1 MIDFISLASQLD
13 DIQNMAMETARAF
26 GLKKELFF
34 SQLLNIIIVSFLLNQ
49 FAYKPIMK
57 VLQQRRDR
65 IAGSLNKEK
74 EIEAELKRTAEDRH
88 ATLAEANQQANK
100 MIEEAR
106 SSAARIAEQET
117 QKAAAS
123 AEQIISQAREA
134 ALAEREQMLAEFRKE
149 VGHLVGLTTEKVIGR
164 TLTDDDHK
172 RLVKECA
179 AEIAS

>member
-1 MIDFISLASQLD
+1 MMDFISLASQLD

-34 SQLLNIIIVSFLLNQ
+34 SQLLNFVIVAFLLNQ

-65 IAGSLNKEK
+65 IASSLNKEK
-74 EIEAELKRTAEDRH
+74 EIEEELKKTAEERH
-88 ATLAEANQQANK
+88 ATLAEANQQASK

-106 SSAARIAEQET
+106 ASAAKITEQET
-117 QKAAAS
+117 QKAAAT
-123 AEQIISQAREA
+123 AEQIIAQAKEA
-134 ALAEREQMLAEFRKE
+134 ATAEREKLMAEFRKE
-149 VGHLVGLTTEKVIGR
+149 IGQLVGLTTEKVIGR
-164 TLTDDDHK
+164 TLTDDDQK